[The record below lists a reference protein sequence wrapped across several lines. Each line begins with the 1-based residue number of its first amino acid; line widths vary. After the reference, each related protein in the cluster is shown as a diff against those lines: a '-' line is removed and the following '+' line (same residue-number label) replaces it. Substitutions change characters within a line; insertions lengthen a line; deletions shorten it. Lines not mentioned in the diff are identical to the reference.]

1 MISVM
6 VGVQH
11 SVDLCDVV
19 EEALLPEVRGS
30 IDQNI
35 ESVILDQSGGPEALV
50 ARIVRF
56 TDIAGTA

>member
-6 VGVQH
+6 MSVQH

-19 EEALLPEVRGS
+19 QEALLPEVRGG

-35 ESVILDQSGGPEALV
+35 ESVVLDQSGGPEAFV
-50 ARIVRF
+50 ARIVRL